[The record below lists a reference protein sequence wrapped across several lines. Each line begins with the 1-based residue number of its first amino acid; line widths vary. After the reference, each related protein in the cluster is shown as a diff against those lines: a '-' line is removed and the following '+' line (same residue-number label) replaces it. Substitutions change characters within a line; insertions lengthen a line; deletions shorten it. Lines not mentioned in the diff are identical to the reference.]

1 MNIVIFI
8 FRYVQESIQ
17 FHELEPMYRQF
28 HRILES
34 FKISE
39 KKEEVIKDEPGKD
52 LPKASS
58 KPQEKVTDQFAADEE
73 AVEVR
78 FH

>member
-1 MNIVIFI
+1 
-8 FRYVQESIQ
+8 
-17 FHELEPMYRQF
+17 MYRQF

-39 KKEEVIKDEPGKD
+39 TKEEIKEEAKEV
-52 LPKASS
+52 KSS
-58 KPQEKVTDQFAADEE
+58 VKPVEKVTDQFAADDE

-78 FH
+78 RKRYNHRIHSKNT

>member
-1 MNIVIFI
+1 M
-8 FRYVQESIQ
+8 QENIQ

-28 HRILES
+28 HRILEA

-39 KKEEVIKDEPGKD
+39 KKEEEIKEEKD
-52 LPKASS
+52 QPKPS
-58 KPQEKVTDQFAADEE
+58 KLLEKVTDQFAADEE

-78 FH
+78 IRSFSEKILCH